1 MLDRY
6 PTPRYASDRGREIR
20 VARRARIIHQSSSI
34 AEKKPRRARGG
45 GAGGAGAGS
54 GRTSSGT
61 SSCLA
66 AANASATFAEGNGGG
81 AGQRTARS
89 LAGKNGAGAFRRV
102 SAEATSEGDSR
113 TRTATSSPPNAWS
126 LCSAPFLRRSRSRRS
141 LRSARRDA
149 PASIGR
155 RFSQCAEEETRARAS
170 LGTRAYTKH
179 AVAEYEE

>member
-1 MLDRY
+1 MRVLDRY

-66 AANASATFAEGNGGG
+66 AANASATFAERG
-81 AGQRTARS
+81 AGRGGSANRAVSREKTRWMVVS
-89 LAGKNGAGAFRRV
+89 STPRRRGRGLADTHRHVVPAERLVALLGAFPAPLAVAPLLALRAPGRARIHRTTLLAMRRG
-102 SAEATSEGDSR
+102 GDSC
-113 TRTATSSPPNAWS
+113 A
-126 LCSAPFLRRSRSRRS
+126 CFSRNSR
-141 LRSARRDA
+141 LHEARC
-149 PASIGR
+149 GR
-155 RFSQCAEEETRARAS
+155 I
-170 LGTRAYTKH
+170 
-179 AVAEYEE
+179 